1 MMDDREDLLKILSNL
16 DDASVANLL
25 YIQSSAMTAERRK
38 YITREQ
44 LLTITDWVERTS
56 LMQKGLK
63 RDVSFEAVK
72 RNLTYMLE
80 DKNEKLER
88 NTIGTKI
95 VDGL

>member
-1 MMDDREDLLKILSNL
+1 
-16 DDASVANLL
+16 
-25 YIQSSAMTAERRK
+25 
-38 YITREQ
+38 
-44 LLTITDWVERTS
+44 
-56 LMQKGLK
+56 MQKGLK